1 MRVNTTFIT
10 WVACSLTLAYGVST
24 PPAHAQDPPPAAA
37 AEARAKQL
45 FVLGAGLFEAGR
57 YEAAAEVFEEA
68 YRLSGRHLLLYNIAS
83 ARERQGKHAEAIAA
97 IERLIPHL
105 PEAER
110 ATARQRVEVLRAEQA
125 KHADASPSR
134 APANASPQQLTLAPQ
149 RVRLHTPAPSPWR
162 WGVLTAGITTI
173 VGGGIVTTLG
183 ALDTRALRRREDAGG
198 SPDAATLAERE
209 ALRLDAQEKTRAGYA
224 IMGLG
229 GALTITSAILFLTAP
244 SPDAELQLGVSP
256 GPDANM
262 LLLRGRF

>member
-1 MRVNTTFIT
+1 MRVNTAFIT
-10 WVACSLTLAYGVST
+10 GASCLVSLAYGVSAA
-24 PPAHAQDPPPAAA
+24 PAHAQEAG

-45 FVLGAGLFEAGR
+45 FVIGAQLFEAGR

-83 ARERQGKHAEAIAA
+83 ARERQGKLDAA
-97 IERLIPHL
+97 VDALTRLLPHL

-110 ATARQRVEVLRAEQA
+110 GAAQQRLDVLRAEQKA
-125 KHADASPSR
+125 RAS
-134 APANASPQQLTLAPQ
+134 NASNASTHNAQGPTATPAPVMLAPQ
-149 RVRLHTPAPSPWR
+149 RLTARMPSPSPWR
-162 WGVLTAGITTI
+162 WGTLTAGVTAL

-183 ALDTRALRRREDAGG
+183 ALDTRALQRREDAGAI
-198 SPDAATLAERE
+198 SA
-209 ALRLDAQEKTRAGYA
+209 DAQAEHDARREDAREKTRAGYA

-244 SPDAELQLGVSP
+244 SPDVELQLGAAP
-256 GPDANM
+256 GPGRGM